1 MEELPQGKF
10 LVSSIYDGLAKRRHS
25 RAGGN
30 PESAKILIGLDS
42 RFHGNNGIG
51 HFQTIYEFINL

>member
-10 LVSSIYDGLAKRRHS
+10 LVSSIYDGFAKSRHS

-30 PESAKILIGLDS
+30 PESAKILKRQDS
-42 RFHGNNGIG
+42 RFQHRGM
-51 HFQTIYEFINL
+51 TE